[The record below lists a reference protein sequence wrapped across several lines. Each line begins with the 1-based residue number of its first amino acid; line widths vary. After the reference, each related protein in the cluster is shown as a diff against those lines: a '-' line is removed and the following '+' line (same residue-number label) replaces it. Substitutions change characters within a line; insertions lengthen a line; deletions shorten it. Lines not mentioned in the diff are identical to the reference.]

1 MLSSVWDTLTA
12 VSGRAGKTRK
22 RRVRR
27 GGGYLGVWDPTG
39 GEARKGSGL
48 PVERGAEELRLRG
61 YSPGEGVRELGSAEL
76 GAALADESC
85 AVWIDLLRP
94 REAARD
100 LLSEEL
106 GLSPLV
112 VEDCLAPLRMPK
124 MDAFEGGVFIAAFA
138 VRLDRDE
145 DATAHLRAVEV
156 DLVVGD
162 NYLVT
167 VRDGP
172 VREIEEAM
180 ELGLGTPAG
189 GSREERYG
197 EWLAHAALDSLV
209 DGHLPALVGVATVAE
224 ELEERLDPRNER
236 ASTAALE
243 NLILLRRDLSAFRR
257 LAIAQQESL
266 RRLGRWSRGLREHL
280 SDVADNQ
287 REAVDMA
294 DATRDYVEGAVES
307 YRMRRDERSEV
318 GIRRLTVLAGII
330 GPLTLLAGWWG
341 ANFESIPGANSRWGF
356 AIFVGVQIVFA
367 AAAVWLMRRRG
378 LL

>member
-1 MLSSVWDTLTA
+1 M
-12 VSGRAGKTRK
+12 
-22 RRVRR
+22 
-27 GGGYLGVWDPTG
+27 
-39 GEARKGSGL
+39 
-48 PVERGAEELRLRG
+48 ERGAEETRLRR
-61 YSPGEGVRELGSAEL
+61 YATGEGLRELEREEL
-76 GAALADESC
+76 GATLSDTRC

-94 REAARD
+94 RETARGI
-100 LLSEEL
+100 LANEL
-106 GLSPLV
+106 GLGPLV
-112 VEDCLAPLRMPK
+112 IEDCLAPLRMPK
-124 MDAFEGGVFIAAFA
+124 MDAFEGGVFVAAFA
-138 VRLDRDE
+138 VRLDRDG
-145 DATAHLRAVEV
+145 DSPAHLRAVEV
-156 DLVVGD
+156 DLVVGE

-172 VREIEEAM
+172 VSEIEDALERR
-180 ELGLGTPAG
+180 LGLPGDGRA
-189 GSREERYG
+189 REDEIHGER
-197 EWLAHAALDSLV
+197 LAHAALDSLV
-209 DGHLPALVGVATVAE
+209 DGHLPALVGVASVAE
-224 ELEERLDPRNER
+224 ELEESLDPRNER
-236 ASTAALE
+236 ASTAGLE

-341 ANFESIPGANSRWGF
+341 ANFESIPGANSQWGF
-356 AIFVGVQIVFA
+356 AVFIGVQLAFA
-367 AAAVWLMRRRG
+367 AVAVWLMRRRG

>member
-1 MLSSVWDTLTA
+1 M
-12 VSGRAGKTRK
+12 
-22 RRVRR
+22 
-27 GGGYLGVWDPTG
+27 WDPTG

-48 PVERGAEELRLRG
+48 PVERGAEELRIRC
-61 YSPGEGVRELGSAEL
+61 SSTGEGARELGSGEL
-76 GAALADESC
+76 GAALADEEC

-94 REAARD
+94 QEESRGI
-100 LLSEEL
+100 LSGEL
-106 GLSPLV
+106 GLGPLV

-124 MDAFEGGVFIAAFA
+124 MDAFDGGVFVAAFA
-138 VRLDRDE
+138 VRLERD
-145 DATAHLRAVEV
+145 DPAPAHLRAVEV
-156 DLVVGD
+156 DLVVGE

-172 VREIEEAM
+172 VREIEEAV
-180 ELGLGTPAG
+180 ERRLGSPGDGRTEEG
-189 GSREERYG
+189 GYERHG
-197 EWLAHAALDSLV
+197 ERLAYAALDSLV
-209 DGHLPALVGVATVAE
+209 DGHLPALVGAATVAE
-224 ELEERLDPRNER
+224 EFEERLDPRNER

-266 RRLGRWSRGLREHL
+266 RRLGRWSRGLRGHL

-307 YRMRRDERSEV
+307 YRMRRDERSEA

-341 ANFESIPGANSRWGF
+341 ANFESIPGSDSQWGF
-356 AIFVGVQIVFA
+356 AVFIGVQILFA
-367 AAAVWLMRRRG
+367 AAAVWFMRRRG

>member
-1 MLSSVWDTLTA
+1 MSE
-12 VSGRAGKTRK
+12 GAGKIRR

-27 GGGYLGVWDPTG
+27 GSGYLGVWDPTG

-48 PVERGAEELRLRG
+48 PVERGAEEIRLRR
-61 YSPGEGVRELGSAEL
+61 YSPGEGVRALGREDL
-76 GAALADESC
+76 GVALADGAC

-94 REAARD
+94 REAARGI
-100 LLSEEL
+100 LSEEL
-106 GLSPLV
+106 GLGPLV

-124 MDAFEGGVFIAAFA
+124 MDAFEGGIFVAAFA

-172 VREIEEAM
+172 VREIEEAV
-180 ELGLGTPAG
+180 ERGI
-189 GSREERYG
+189 GSFADAARSQEDGRYG
-197 EWLAHAALDSLV
+197 ERLSHAALDSLV

-341 ANFESIPGANSRWGF
+341 ANFESIPGANSQWGF
-356 AIFVGVQIVFA
+356 AIFIGVQVAFA